1 MNTPFELTNKTIL
14 VTGGGTGL
22 GQHFALCVA
31 EAGATVII
39 TGRRVEKLA
48 DTTKLIEA
56 NGGTVKAYAVDVSDE
71 KSVAEFFEQLAT
83 DIDRLDCLIN
93 NAGVNVPKTLLD
105 TSLEEWQ
112 QVQATNTQGPWL
124 MGKGYLGFLQ
134 SKQQQQGNVI
144 NIASITG
151 LATQRGLGAYG
162 TSKAAVIH
170 LTELMAVE
178 WARYGVRVNSLVPG
192 YFKTDITEDFLA
204 TEAGISMVKKVPL
217 RRFGELDELI
227 GPLFLLCS
235 DASSYMN
242 GTALIVDGGHMMR
255 CLQ

>member
-1 MNTPFELTNKTIL
+1 MTTAFDLTNKTIL

-22 GQHFALCVA
+22 GRHFALCLA
-31 EAGATVII
+31 EAGASVII
-39 TGRRVEKLA
+39 TGRRVEKLE
-48 DTTKLIEA
+48 DTTNLIKEA
-56 NGGTVKAYAVDVSDE
+56 GGSVKAYGLDVSDE
-71 KSVAEFFEQLAT
+71 ASVSKFYQQLA
-83 DIDRLDCLIN
+83 DDYENLDCVIN
-93 NAGVNVPKTLLD
+93 NAGINVPKTLLD
-105 TSLEEWQ
+105 TSIDEWQ

-124 MGKGYLGFLQ
+124 MGKGYLSFLQ
-134 SKQQQQGNVI
+134 GKQQTQGNII

-162 TSKAAVIH
+162 TSKAAVVH

-204 TEAGISMVKKVPL
+204 TDAGASMVKKVPL

-255 CLQ
+255 CIQ